1 MVSGMHECV
10 RKGFRTDIMV
20 DRTALYEDVV
30 SNNTLAEQY
39 RQYMLRHL
47 GLTPEQM
54 PTLAESRI
62 AHDQPGCS

>member
-1 MVSGMHECV
+1 MTEQLIFFLWG
-10 RKGFRTDIMV
+10 TY
-20 DRTALYEDVV
+20 RTALYEDVV